1 MSAAPFFYSEA
12 PRRAGRPRGA
22 RSAVLAHARALG
34 IHHFAFL
41 RAALIGVD
49 LRAAF
54 ERYLAWSETNSDL
67 RHIQHRRAE
76 LLKEILEAGRR
87 LDVAR
92 APDAKLARYL
102 ESLRADQ
109 PDARTAA
116 LPTLADWMRAERM
129 DPDAWSES
137 DALAEYRAAHGI
149 DNFDEIDAD
158 EARPARRD
166 PARARVEALNQLQTL
181 LATQPVASD
190 PIDTWFARP
199 VAIRLRNVGVAR
211 LEDLASF
218 INVYGHRWHDQV
230 DGFGQRRAIRVVA
243 WLRLH
248 QDSLELAIRESV
260 DEPKQARALRLGVDV
275 GRLAPGPRF

>member
-1 MSAAPFFYSEA
+1 MSAAPLFYSEA
-12 PRRAGRPRGA
+12 PRRAGRLRGA
-22 RSAVLAHARALG
+22 RSAVLVHARALG

-54 ERYLAWSETNSDL
+54 ERYLAWSETNTDL

-102 ESLRADQ
+102 EALRADQ

-166 PARARVEALNQLQTL
+166 PARRASRSA
-181 LATQPVASD
+181 QPAAD
-190 PIDTWFARP
+190 APGHA
-199 VAIRLRNVGVAR
+199 AGRLRPDRHLVRAAGRHPPAQCR
-211 LEDLASF
+211 
-218 INVYGHRWHDQV
+218 R
-230 DGFGQRRAIRVVA
+230 GQA
-243 WLRLH
+243 
-248 QDSLELAIRESV
+248 
-260 DEPKQARALRLGVDV
+260 
-275 GRLAPGPRF
+275 